1 MIRGLKE
8 GVGKYGM
15 VLPDDGGSQLAPRAH
30 IRLREQGLEVE
41 TPVLTPIGCVTL
53 GQLVTFSAMQL
64 L

>member
-1 MIRGLKE
+1 
-8 GVGKYGM
+8 M